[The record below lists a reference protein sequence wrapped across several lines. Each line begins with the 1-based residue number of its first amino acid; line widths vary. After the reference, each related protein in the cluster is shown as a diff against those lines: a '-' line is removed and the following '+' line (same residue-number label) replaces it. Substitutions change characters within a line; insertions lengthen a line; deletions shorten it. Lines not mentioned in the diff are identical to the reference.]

1 MVPVGTDAALQLVN
15 GRKVWLFKEQ
25 FGVNE
30 KYKAIAALSMLTVCT
45 TGQHVD
51 AAEVDIYSDIGV
63 ASQYVWRGSV
73 QRGEPVVQGTLG
85 VAVDGLSASA
95 WFSNSYPSPE
105 PQFAGKNVVEF
116 DFTLDYSGSVDRLGY
131 SLGGIYYTYLYD
143 AHSNFVEAY
152 AGLSYDA
159 PVSSSLTI
167 YYTAKGVQSGF
178 YKTGDIWVDFVL
190 TADMGGFGLS
200 ATASYVSWRAD
211 AVNRAIVAGLD
222 RYRSGLSLV
231 QLGVSRAIEVNGLVV
246 TPSLTVSLPLI
257 GRSNDGNRY
266 IYGGR
271 VNHEFVAAVSL
282 AY

>member
-1 MVPVGTDAALQLVN
+1 MNRKYMITTVLSTLAVCLVSQQSAAAL
-15 GRKVWLFKEQ
+15 
-25 FGVNE
+25 
-30 KYKAIAALSMLTVCT
+30 I
-45 TGQHVD
+45 D
-51 AAEVDIYSDIGV
+51 AQGSIGM

-73 QRGEPVVQGTLG
+73 QRGEPVVQGDLG
-85 VAVDGLSASA
+85 ISVGGISASA
-95 WFSNSYPSPE
+95 WFSNSYPSVE

-116 DFTLDYSGSVDRLGY
+116 DFTADYSGSIGRLGY
-131 SLGGIYYTYLYD
+131 SFGGIYYTYLYD

-159 PVSSSLTI
+159 TVSPSLTL

-178 YKTGDIWVDFVL
+178 YKTGDIWIDLALSTSVAGLD
-190 TADMGGFGLS
+190 LS
-200 ATASYVSWRAD
+200 ATASYVSWKAD
-211 AVNRAIVAGLD
+211 AINRAIVAGLD
-222 RYRSGLSLV
+222 RYRSGISLV
-231 QLGVSRAIEVNGLVV
+231 QLAASKSIELADLTI
-246 TPSLTVSLPLI
+246 TPSVMVSLPVI